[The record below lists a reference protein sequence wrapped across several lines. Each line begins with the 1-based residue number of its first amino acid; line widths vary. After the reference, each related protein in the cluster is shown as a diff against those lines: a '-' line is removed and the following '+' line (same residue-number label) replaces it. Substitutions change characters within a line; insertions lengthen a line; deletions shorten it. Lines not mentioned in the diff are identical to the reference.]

1 MLEVVALGGLGEFG
15 MNMLALTWGETTIV
29 VDAGVM
35 FPDPEL
41 LGVDRIIPDLTYL
54 QQKGRAAALVLTH
67 GHEDHIGGV
76 PHVLALVDGP
86 IYGTPLTLA
95 MVEPKLEEHGIDGRE
110 LIAVK
115 PHDRVTVGPFEIE
128 FIRVTHSI
136 PDCVALA
143 IHTPAGVIVHTGDFK
158 IDQTPLDGEHFDVH
172 RFAQLGSEGVLALFA
187 DSTNIDRRGFTGSER
202 EVVDAFEEVF
212 TSAPGKL
219 IVAAFASSIYRMQ
232 ILVDLAAQFDRKV
245 AFIGR
250 GMIRNSEIA
259 QRLGYL
265 RIPAGVQIRDSQVG
279 DYPAQDVLCLSTG
292 SQGEPMSALS
302 RIAIDD
308 HRHVKV
314 GPDDTVVLSAR
325 SIPGNEK
332 AIGRVINHLARRG
345 AEVIYEGIKHVH
357 VSGHGS
363 EEELKLMLSLVKPRF
378 FIPVHGEYRQ
388 LSQHGRVAARV
399 FEGRDP
405 RPEILLAENG
415 DILQFDVD
423 GARIAGKAPV
433 GRILIDDTRT
443 GEVGDE
449 VLRDRRHLAED
460 GLVVPVVAINKQTGM
475 LEGVPDII
483 TRGFVM
489 ENSAGAARGRRAPAG
504 RGRRSGQPRGAHRSG
519 ADQGEAARRAA
530 PLLSETF
537 GTTAVR
543 AARHHGDLTRE
554 WIDGFAPGQRI
565 RRRGAVRGR
574 AASGSSR
581 SPATSRATRSGSSA
595 PARMPTPPTSPGGSA
610 RSSPSCRFSCSA
622 TRPTSVRRRW

>member
-1 MLEVVALGGLGEFG
+1 MLEVVPLGGLGEFG
-15 MNMLALTWGETTIV
+15 MNMLALSWGETTFV

-67 GHEDHIGGV
+67 GHEDHIGAV
-76 PHVLALVDGP
+76 PHVAPLIAGP

-95 MVEPKLEEHGIDGRE
+95 LVKPKLEEHGIDDEHE

-115 PHDRVTVGPFEIE
+115 PRQRVTIGPFEIE
-128 FIRVTHSI
+128 FIRVTHSM

-143 IHTPAGVIVHTGDFK
+143 IHTPAGVVVHTGDFK
-158 IDQTPLDGEHFDVH
+158 IDQTPIDGAHFDVH
-172 RFAQLGSEGVLALFA
+172 RFAELGSQGVLALFA

-202 EVVDAFEEVF
+202 EVTEAFEEIF
-212 TSAPGKL
+212 SSATGKL

-245 AFIGR
+245 AFVGR
-250 GMIRNSEIA
+250 GMIQNSEIA

-265 RIPAGVQIRDSQVG
+265 RIPGGVQIRDSDVSN
-279 DYPAQDVLCLSTG
+279 YPAQDVLCLATG

-314 GPDDTVVLSAR
+314 GEDDTVVLSAR
-325 SIPGNEK
+325 AIPGNEK
-332 AIGRVINHLARRG
+332 PIGRVINHLARRG
-345 AEVIYEGIKHVH
+345 ADVIHEGIKHVH

-363 EEELKLMLSLVKPRF
+363 EEELKLVLSLIKPRY
-378 FIPVHGEYRQ
+378 FIPIHGEYRQ
-388 LSQHGRVAARV
+388 LSQHARIAKRV
-399 FEGRDP
+399 FAGRDP

-415 DILQFDVD
+415 DVIAFDND
-423 GARIAGKAPV
+423 GGRIAGKAPV
-433 GRILIDDTRT
+433 GRVLIDDTRT

-460 GLVVPVVAINKQTGM
+460 GLVVPVVAINKQTGA

-489 ENSAGAARGRRAPAG
+489 EDSHALLADGARLLSDVVEQASIEERTDPGLIKEKLRVELRRFFRKRSGRRPFVL
-504 RGRRSGQPRGAHRSG
+504 PVIM
-519 ADQGEAARRAA
+519 E
-530 PLLSETF
+530 
-537 GTTAVR
+537 
-543 AARHHGDLTRE
+543 
-554 WIDGFAPGQRI
+554 I
-565 RRRGAVRGR
+565 
-574 AASGSSR
+574 
-581 SPATSRATRSGSSA
+581 
-595 PARMPTPPTSPGGSA
+595 
-610 RSSPSCRFSCSA
+610 
-622 TRPTSVRRRW
+622 